1 MLSSLRGKLIFIFV
15 ILTVSVV
22 IVSSGYARYKQRQFA
37 LDRARERALVDLE
50 LMESD
55 IQSVLQWVIRD
66 LLVLRDMPN
75 LQKFINAT
83 SMQQRHMALR
93 DLGEEF
99 LALARNHSI
108 FQQIRFL
115 DDHGCEVI
123 RVNVKNK
130 KTWLTPP
137 DQLQDKSG
145 RYYFQEA
152 IQLVPG
158 KVYISPMD
166 LNMEKNQIERP
177 LVPVIRYATPV
188 MDRHGQKRG
197 VLVLNI
203 FGSVFLDL
211 LTEQQINSPRGEQYF
226 LLNKDGYFLFHPD
239 HSKTFGFML
248 GTNETLF
255 RYEPELEQWITSNI
269 SGITIRKSQETYKQ
283 TLYAF
288 KRINLATSTNPAVP
302 AKHKSPAGIHPGK
315 NERYW
320 ILLTTVDDANLLMGF
335 NEYVQSFMPFTI
347 LLIVIC
353 VAMAVLVAW
362 NCSRPVES
370 LARAAGRIQRGDLSA
385 RARVYTSD
393 DMGRFGRL
401 FNEMAAKL
409 EQTIHK
415 LRLSET
421 KYRQIFENS
430 RDCILVT
437 DTMFNIIDINGAGRR
452 LIGIDDQNP
461 MHRLT
466 LGCCKSHPEEGDSMS
481 AIHDAIRDKGYVRN
495 YETRL
500 VRADGSTRFC
510 LMTATARYDDSG
522 SLIGYEGILRDVTE
536 EKKQQEEKL
545 HFHKKL
551 QEEIVLAEERERRH
565 IGQILHEEMAQ
576 NLALVNLKLQ
586 EAEKQIHHRP
596 GDSNDRRI
604 SELLGEIREVIN
616 LMIRQIRTMIFDL
629 YPTVLDT
636 QGLAPAMLWYT
647 DNFTRRTGIN
657 VSVYG
662 PPGELGLSE
671 SQKIYLFRSFK
682 ELLHN
687 AWKHAQ
693 TKEIVATLQK
703 KGNHVRLTVDDEG
716 QGFDPR
722 SLQSSEPEI
731 QGIGLISIREW
742 ITAMGG
748 SFSVE
753 SEPGKGTR
761 IVIDVPLSTDNNPT

>member
-15 ILTVSVV
+15 ALTVSVV
-22 IVSSGYARYKQRQFA
+22 IISSGYARYKQRQFA
-37 LDRARERALVDLE
+37 LDRAKERALVDLE

-55 IQSVLQWVIRD
+55 IQSVLQWVMRD
-66 LLVLRDMPN
+66 LLVLRDMPS
-75 LQKFINAT
+75 LQKFLNAS

-108 FQQIRFL
+108 FQQVRFL
-115 DDHGCEVI
+115 DNRGFEVI
-123 RVNVKNK
+123 RVNVKGR

-145 RYYFQEA
+145 RYYFREA
-152 IQLVPG
+152 IHLPPG

-166 LNMEKNQIERP
+166 LNVENGQIERP
-177 LVPVIRYATPV
+177 IVPVIRYATPV
-188 MDRHGQKRG
+188 VDRRGQKRG
-197 VLVLNI
+197 VLVLNV

-211 LTEQQINSPRGEQYF
+211 LTAQQNTAPRGEQYF

-239 HSKTFGFML
+239 RSKIFGFML

-255 RYEPELEQWITSNI
+255 RYEPELEQWIAGNTS
-269 SGITIRKSQETYKQ
+269 GLTIRKSRETYKQ

-288 KRINLATSTNPAVP
+288 KRINLATTINSVAHAN
-302 AKHKSPAGIHPGK
+302 HDSLGGIYPGR

-320 ILLTTVDDANLLMGF
+320 VLLTTVDDANLLMGF

-353 VAMAVLVAW
+353 VVMAVLVAW
-362 NCSRPVES
+362 NCSRPIES
-370 LARAAGRIQRGDLSA
+370 LAWAAGRIQRGDLSA
-385 RARVYTSD
+385 RAQVYTSD
-393 DMGRFGRL
+393 DMGRFGKL

-409 EQTIHK
+409 EQTIRK

-430 RDCILVT
+430 RDCIFVT
-437 DTMFNIIDINGAGRR
+437 DTMCNIVDINEAGRS
-452 LIGIDDQNP
+452 LLGIDRQGP
-461 MHRLT
+461 TGQLT
-466 LGCCKSHPEEGDSMS
+466 LGCCQSHPDKLERQP
-481 AIHDAIRDKGYVRN
+481 AILDAIRDKGYVKN
-495 YETRL
+495 YETWL
-500 VRADGSTRFC
+500 VRADGTTRLC
-510 LMTATARYDDSG
+510 LMTATARYDEAG
-522 SLIGYEGILRDVTE
+522 NLIGYEGILRDVTE
-536 EKKQQEEKL
+536 EKKRQEEKL

-551 QEEIVLAEERERRH
+551 QEEIVLAEERERRY

-586 EAEKQIHHRP
+586 ETEQQIRHQP
-596 GDSNDRRI
+596 WDAGDRGI
-604 SELLGEIREVIN
+604 SKLLGEIREVIN

-636 QGLAPAMLWYT
+636 QGLVPAMLWYA

-662 PPGELGLSE
+662 PPGDLGLSE

-687 AWKHAQ
+687 AWKHAE

-703 KGNHVRLTVDDEG
+703 KDNHVRLTVDDEG
-716 QGFDPR
+716 RGFDPS
-722 SLQSSEPEI
+722 SLKSAEPEL
-731 QGIGLISIREW
+731 QGIGLLSIREW

-761 IVIDVPLSTDNNPT
+761 ISIDIPLGEDIIST